1 MEEGP
6 KADAAAFGF
15 PAPVGPGATRV
26 GWIGIGVM
34 GGAMAKHL
42 LAAGFAVT
50 AYARTPAKAESLLA
64 AASDVM
70 MFTMVGN
77 PSDIRAVV
85 LDPATGALAC
95 LRPGGLLVDWTSSSP
110 FLSREIAAA
119 APPQCAMLCRL
130 ASTLT
135 NVVEV
140 KKSVE
145 VAKVDEVETC
155 FFRVVDVVEVIIPS
169 LV

>member
-1 MEEGP
+1 MRPRLVSRRRWGRGP
-6 KADAAAFGF
+6 RVSGGSASASWAAPWPSTSSRLGSRSPRTLARRPRRRAF
-15 PAPVGPGATRV
+15 V
-26 GWIGIGVM
+26 
-34 GGAMAKHL
+34 
-42 LAAGFAVT
+42 AAGASLADSPAAV
-50 AYARTPAKAESLLA
+50 A

-119 APPQCAMLCRL
+119 APPQCAMVLYCKIPLHNCMGRPFTPRL
-130 ASTLT
+130 GHFSQIPIPTLT
-135 NVVEV
+135 
-140 KKSVE
+140 
-145 VAKVDEVETC
+145 
-155 FFRVVDVVEVIIPS
+155 R
-169 LV
+169 

>member
-95 LRPGGLLVDWTSSSP
+95 LRPGGLLVDCTSSSP

-119 APPQCAMLCRL
+119 APPQCAMTKGEVPCALFHNSSRS
-130 ASTLT
+130 ATLVWLVQQ
-135 NVVEV
+135 N
-140 KKSVE
+140 E
-145 VAKVDEVETC
+145 VAKSWGKRLTTNLYQVK
-155 FFRVVDVVEVIIPS
+155 
-169 LV
+169 

>member
-50 AYARTPAKAESLLA
+50 AYARTPAKAESLCRRRLADSPAAVA

-119 APPQCAMLCRL
+119 APPQCAMPLL
-130 ASTLT
+130 AGACGEDGNETLR
-135 NVVEV
+135 VVEV
-140 KKSVE
+140 VTK
-145 VAKVDEVETC
+145 AT
-155 FFRVVDVVEVIIPS
+155 
-169 LV
+169 